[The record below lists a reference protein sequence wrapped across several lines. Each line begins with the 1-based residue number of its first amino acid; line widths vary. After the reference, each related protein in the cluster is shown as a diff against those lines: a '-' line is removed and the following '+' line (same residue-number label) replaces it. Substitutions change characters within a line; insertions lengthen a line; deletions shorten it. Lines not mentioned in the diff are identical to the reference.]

1 MTTDLTYIL
10 PPLLGGVIGY
20 ATNDLAIRMLF
31 RPHSPK
37 QLFGIHIPFTPGII
51 PKEKGRIANAMGNA
65 ISENLMNQEVLE
77 HTLLSDEILDKLSQ
91 SIDSFCIK
99 QKNNPK
105 TLRSFISVYLSDE
118 EIDEL
123 TCNIESDFE
132 KLLVEKLSSSNFGD
146 SIASIAVRYAVD
158 KITHGL
164 SGMFGANKLLETISA
179 ITEPLLSKE
188 INKVIRDNASEI
200 ISNLVG
206 QQRNELLEM
215 PMNTLFNGHDEFVN
229 QAKNAVSSIYRMV
242 ILEHLPRILST
253 LNISN
258 IIENRINEMD
268 MKEIEPI
275 IFEVM
280 DKELKAIVWFG
291 AGLGA
296 LIGCINIFI

>member
-1 MTTDLTYIL
+1 MISTIL
-10 PPLLGGVIGY
+10 YPIFGGIIGY
-20 ATNDLAIRMLF
+20 ITNDIAIRMLF
-31 RPHSPK
+31 HPHTAK
-37 QLFGIHIPFTPGII
+37 YILNYHVPFTPGII

-65 ISENLMNQEVLE
+65 ISENLMSREVLE
-77 HTLLSDEILDKLSQ
+77 RTLLSDEILTKLSQ
-91 SIDSFCIK
+91 SIDSFCMK
-99 QKNNPK
+99 QKNNSE
-105 TLRSFISVYLSDE
+105 TLRSFISVYLSEE

-123 TCNIESDFE
+123 TFNIESDFE
-132 KLLVEKLSSSNFGD
+132 RLLVEKLSSSNFGD
-146 SIASIAVRYAVD
+146 SIASIAVRYAGD

-179 ITEPLLSKE
+179 IAEPLLSKE

-206 QQRNELLEM
+206 QQRNELLDT

-229 QAKNAVSSIYRMV
+229 QVKNAICSIYRIV
-242 ILEHLPRILST
+242 ILEHLPRILLT
-253 LNISN
+253 LNLSN

-280 DKELKAIVWFG
+280 DKELKAIVRFG